1 MVTNGYPL
9 SSSKKTEI
17 LDLTSGESCKDL
29 ADFPLEW
36 SHGVGANL
44 NGIPVVCGGY
54 DQVIQAWQANET
66 CFKFTN
72 GGFQAF
78 ASMKNTR
85 SQPAGVIYK
94 NKFHIFGGS
103 GSSSSRQSSELISID
118 GGVEDGPDLP
128 EEMYAHAISIFN
140 SSVSILS
147 GGSKSWKKT
156 WYFNHETQTFSPGP
170 SLLTGRKDHGSA
182 SCVDK
187 VTEAKIFIVAGGHDG
202 AGHISSTE
210 MLINGIWQLGTIY
223 CKKSNPFL
231 IYSFDICP
239 I

>member
-78 ASMKNTR
+78 ASMKDPR
-85 SQPAGVIYK
+85 ESPAGVIYK
-94 NKFHIFGGS
+94 NKFHIFGGF
-103 GSSSSRQSSELISID
+103 GSLDKLQSSELISID
-118 GGVEDGPDLP
+118 GGVEDGPDLHV
-128 EEMYAHAISIFN
+128 AVSSHAISSFN

-147 GGSKSWKKT
+147 GGNTKATKSSPLT
-156 WYFNHETQTFSPGP
+156 WYFNHETQAFSSGP
-170 SLLTGRKDHGSA
+170 SLLTGRMEHSSA

-187 VTEAKIFIVAGGHDG
+187 VTQAKIFIVAGGHDG
-202 AGHISSTE
+202 HTVYIGSTE

-223 CKKSNPFL
+223 
-231 IYSFDICP
+231 
-239 I
+239 